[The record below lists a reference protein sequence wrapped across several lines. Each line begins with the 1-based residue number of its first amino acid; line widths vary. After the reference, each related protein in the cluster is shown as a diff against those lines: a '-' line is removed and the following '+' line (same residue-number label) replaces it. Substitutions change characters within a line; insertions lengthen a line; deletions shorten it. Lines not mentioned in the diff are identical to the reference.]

1 VSLQRRSTTTQED
14 QMTSIVDIEGVGDAY
29 AVKLKAAGLTT
40 VEALLEKGATPAGR
54 KEIEAKSGISGK
66 LILKWVNHADLFR
79 ISGVAGQ
86 YAELL
91 EATGVD
97 TVAELAQR
105 KPENLHPAMVKAN
118 EEKKLV
124 KVVAPLAKVVDWVDR
139 RKNCRVK

>member
-1 VSLQRRSTTTQED
+1 
-14 QMTSIVDIEGVGDAY
+14 MTSIADIEGVGDSY
-29 AVKLKAAGLTT
+29 AEKLKAAGVGT

-54 KEIEAKSGISGK
+54 KEIETKTGIGGK
-66 LILKWVNHADLFR
+66 HIMKWVNHADLFR
-79 ISGVAGQ
+79 IKGVGGQ

-118 EEKKLV
+118 QEKKLV
-124 KVVAPLAKVVDWVDR
+124 RVVAALLKVSDWVDQAKKLP
-139 RKNCRVK
+139 RKVSY

>member
-1 VSLQRRSTTTQED
+1 
-14 QMTSIVDIEGVGDAY
+14 MTSIADIEGVGDSY
-29 AVKLKAAGLTT
+29 AEKLKAAGIGS

-54 KEIEAKSGISGK
+54 KEIETKTGISGK
-66 LILKWVNHADLFR
+66 HILKWVNHADLFR
-79 ISGVAGQ
+79 IKGVGGQ

-118 EEKKLV
+118 QAKKLV
-124 KVVAPLAKVVDWVDR
+124 RVVAALLKVSDWVDQAKKLP
-139 RKNCRVK
+139 RKVSY

>member
-1 VSLQRRSTTTQED
+1 
-14 QMTSIVDIEGVGDAY
+14 MTSIVDIEGVGEAY
-29 AVKLKAAGLTT
+29 AEKLKAAGIKT
-40 VEALLEKGATPAGR
+40 VEVLLEKGATPAGR
-54 KEIEAKSGISGK
+54 KEIESKTGLSGK
-66 LILKWVNHADLFR
+66 YILKWVNHADLFR
-79 ISGVAGQ
+79 IKGVAGQ

-124 KVVAPLAKVVDWVDR
+124 NVVAALSKVSDWVDQAKKLP
-139 RKNCRVK
+139 RKVSY

>member
-1 VSLQRRSTTTQED
+1 
-14 QMTSIVDIEGVGDAY
+14 MTSIADIEGVGDSY
-29 AVKLKAAGLTT
+29 AEKLKAAGVGT

-54 KEIEAKSGISGK
+54 KELETKTGISGK
-66 LILKWVNHADLFR
+66 HIMKWVNHADLFR
-79 ISGVAGQ
+79 IKGVGGQ

-97 TVAELAQR
+97 TVVELAQR

-124 KVVAPLAKVVDWVDR
+124 RVVAALLKVSDWVDQAKKLP
-139 RKNCRVK
+139 RKVSY